1 MVGGFELKRV
11 MRPYKKIRKRGLKM
25 ICKKCGKEL
34 ENEAKI
40 CAHCGAPVTDE
51 VEIVP
56 EDKYTGASPQAAEK
70 KDNLK
75 TAKKII
81 LLALEICFFLPFCT
95 IACGSYSVTITGLTA
110 AIGNSSADIAPA
122 IYPAILFLMPLI
134 ALILIFKNRLNRTEE
149 EEKLSDNFSL
159 ATGVVDLTVLL
170 ILYIHIT
177 SRIKSEIGSDSVSE
191 VLTFKLGYVFEVL
204 LNIALVALFIYQRRS
219 KEASR

>member
-1 MVGGFELKRV
+1 
-11 MRPYKKIRKRGLKM
+11 M

-34 ENEAKI
+34 ENDAKI
-40 CAHCGAPVTDE
+40 CAHCGAPVTDG

-110 AIGNSSADIAPA
+110 TIGNSSEDIAPA

-159 ATGVVDLTVLL
+159 ATGIVDLAVLL
-170 ILYIHIT
+170 VLYIHII

-191 VLTFKLGYVFEVL
+191 VLTLKFGYVFEVL
-204 LNIALVALFIYQRRS
+204 LNITLVALFIYQRKSREN
-219 KEASR
+219 KEREV

>member
-1 MVGGFELKRV
+1 
-11 MRPYKKIRKRGLKM
+11 M

-34 ENEAKI
+34 ENDAKI
-40 CAHCGAPVTDE
+40 CTHCGAPVTDE

-56 EDKYTGASPQAAEK
+56 EDKYAGASPQAAEK
-70 KDNLK
+70 KDDFK

-110 AIGNSSADIAPA
+110 TIGNSSEDIAPA

-159 ATGVVDLTVLL
+159 ATGIVDLAVLL
-170 ILYIHIT
+170 VLYIHII

-191 VLTFKLGYVFEVL
+191 VLTLKFGYVFEVL
-204 LNIALVALFIYQRRS
+204 LNIALVALFIYQRKSREN
-219 KEASR
+219 KEREV

>member
-1 MVGGFELKRV
+1 
-11 MRPYKKIRKRGLKM
+11 M

-34 ENEAKI
+34 ENDAKI
-40 CAHCGAPVTDE
+40 CTHCRAPVTDE

>member
-1 MVGGFELKRV
+1 
-11 MRPYKKIRKRGLKM
+11 M

-34 ENEAKI
+34 ENDAKI
-40 CAHCGAPVTDE
+40 CTHCGAPVTDE

-110 AIGNSSADIAPA
+110 AIGNSSEDIAPA

-159 ATGVVDLTVLL
+159 ATGIVDLAVLL
-170 ILYIHIT
+170 VLYIHII

-219 KEASR
+219 KEASRQ

>member
-1 MVGGFELKRV
+1 
-11 MRPYKKIRKRGLKM
+11 M

-34 ENEAKI
+34 ENDAKI
-40 CAHCGAPVTDE
+40 CTHCGAPVTDE

-110 AIGNSSADIAPA
+110 AIGNSSEDIAPA

-159 ATGVVDLTVLL
+159 ATGIVDLAVLL
-170 ILYIHIT
+170 VLYIHII

-191 VLTFKLGYVFEVL
+191 VLTLKFGYVFEVL
-204 LNIALVALFIYQRRS
+204 LNIALVALFIYQR
-219 KEASR
+219 KSRENKACK

>member
-1 MVGGFELKRV
+1 
-11 MRPYKKIRKRGLKM
+11 M

-34 ENEAKI
+34 ENDAKI
-40 CAHCGAPVTDE
+40 CAHCGAPVTDG

-70 KDNLK
+70 KDDFK

-110 AIGNSSADIAPA
+110 TIGNSSEDIAPA

-159 ATGVVDLTVLL
+159 ATGIVDLAVLL
-170 ILYIHIT
+170 VLYIHII

-191 VLTFKLGYVFEVL
+191 VLTLKFGYVFEVL
-204 LNIALVALFIYQRRS
+204 LNIALVALFIYQR
-219 KEASR
+219 KSRENKACK

>member
-1 MVGGFELKRV
+1 
-11 MRPYKKIRKRGLKM
+11 M
-25 ICKKCGKEL
+25 ICKNCGTKVSDD
-34 ENEAKI
+34 AKF
-40 CAHCGAPVTDE
+40 CKWCGTTVTE
-51 VEIVP
+51 
-56 EDKYTGASPQAAEK
+56 EDKSEPADKVETMPDDRHTGVSHGAAEK
-70 KDNLK
+70 KDDFK

-110 AIGNSSADIAPA
+110 AIGNSNEDIAPA

-159 ATGVVDLTVLL
+159 ATGIVDLAVLL

-177 SRIKSEIGSDSVSE
+177 GRIKSEIGSDSVSE
-191 VLTFKLGYVFEVL
+191 VLTLKFGYVFEVL

-219 KEASR
+219 KGSNQ

>member
-1 MVGGFELKRV
+1 
-11 MRPYKKIRKRGLKM
+11 M

-34 ENEAKI
+34 ENDAKI

-70 KDNLK
+70 RDNLK

-110 AIGNSSADIAPA
+110 TIGNSSEDIAPA

-134 ALILIFKNRLNRTEE
+134 ALILIFKNRLNKTEE
-149 EEKLSDNFSL
+149 EERISDNFSM
-159 ATGVVDLTVLL
+159 ATGIVDLAVLL

-204 LNIALVALFIYQRRS
+204 LNIALVALFIYQRKS
-219 KEASR
+219 KENKEREV

>member
-1 MVGGFELKRV
+1 
-11 MRPYKKIRKRGLKM
+11 M

-34 ENEAKI
+34 ENDAKI
-40 CAHCGAPVTDE
+40 CTHCRAPVTDE

-56 EDKYTGASPQAAEK
+56 EDKYAGASPQAAEK
-70 KDNLK
+70 KDDFK

-110 AIGNSSADIAPA
+110 AIGNSSEDIAPA

-159 ATGVVDLTVLL
+159 ATGIVDLAVLL
-170 ILYIHIT
+170 VLYIHII

-191 VLTFKLGYVFEVL
+191 VLTLKFGYVFEVL
-204 LNIALVALFIYQRRS
+204 LNIALVALFIYQRKSREN
-219 KEASR
+219 KEREV

>member
-1 MVGGFELKRV
+1 
-11 MRPYKKIRKRGLKM
+11 M

-34 ENEAKI
+34 ENDAKI
-40 CAHCGAPVTDE
+40 CAHCGALVTDG

-56 EDKYTGASPQAAEK
+56 EDKYTGSSPQAAEK

-110 AIGNSSADIAPA
+110 AIGNSSEDIAPA

-149 EEKLSDNFSL
+149 EERISDNFSM
-159 ATGVVDLTVLL
+159 ATGIVDLAVLL

>member
-1 MVGGFELKRV
+1 
-11 MRPYKKIRKRGLKM
+11 M

-34 ENEAKI
+34 ENDAKI
-40 CAHCGAPVTDE
+40 CTHCRAPVTDE

-56 EDKYTGASPQAAEK
+56 EDKYAGASPQAAEK
-70 KDNLK
+70 KYDFK

-110 AIGNSSADIAPA
+110 AIGNSSEDIAPA

-159 ATGVVDLTVLL
+159 ATGIVDLAVLL
-170 ILYIHIT
+170 VLYIHII

-191 VLTFKLGYVFEVL
+191 VLTLKFGYVFEVL
-204 LNIALVALFIYQRRS
+204 LNIALVALFIYQRKSREN
-219 KEASR
+219 KEREV

>member
-1 MVGGFELKRV
+1 
-11 MRPYKKIRKRGLKM
+11 M

-34 ENEAKI
+34 ENDAKI
-40 CAHCGAPVTDE
+40 CTHCGAPVTDE

-70 KDNLK
+70 KDTIK

-110 AIGNSSADIAPA
+110 TLGNSSADIAPA

-159 ATGVVDLTVLL
+159 ATGIVDLAVLL
-170 ILYIHIT
+170 VLYIHII

-191 VLTFKLGYVFEVL
+191 VLTLKFGYVFEVL

>member
-1 MVGGFELKRV
+1 
-11 MRPYKKIRKRGLKM
+11 M

-34 ENEAKI
+34 ENDAKI

-56 EDKYTGASPQAAEK
+56 EDKYAGTSPQAAEK
-70 KDNLK
+70 KDDFK

-110 AIGNSSADIAPA
+110 AIGNSSEDIAPA

-159 ATGVVDLTVLL
+159 ATGIVDLAVLL
-170 ILYIHIT
+170 VLYIHII

-191 VLTFKLGYVFEVL
+191 VLTLKFGYVFEVL

-219 KEASR
+219 KETSRQ

>member
-1 MVGGFELKRV
+1 
-11 MRPYKKIRKRGLKM
+11 M

-34 ENEAKI
+34 ENDAKI

-110 AIGNSSADIAPA
+110 AIGNSSEDIAPA

-159 ATGVVDLTVLL
+159 ATGIVDLAVLL
-170 ILYIHIT
+170 VLYIHII

-204 LNIALVALFIYQRRS
+204 LNIALVALFIYQRKS
-219 KEASR
+219 KENKEREV

>member
-34 ENEAKI
+34 ENDAKI

-70 KDNLK
+70 RDNLK

-110 AIGNSSADIAPA
+110 TIGNSSEDIAPA

-134 ALILIFKNRLNRTEE
+134 ALILIFKNRLNKTEE
-149 EEKLSDNFSL
+149 EERISDNFSM
-159 ATGVVDLTVLL
+159 ATGIVDLAVLL

>member
-1 MVGGFELKRV
+1 
-11 MRPYKKIRKRGLKM
+11 M

-34 ENEAKI
+34 ENDAKI
-40 CAHCGAPVTDE
+40 CENCGAPVTDG
-51 VEIVP
+51 VQIVP
-56 EDKYTGASPQAAEK
+56 EDKYTGASHKAAEK

-110 AIGNSSADIAPA
+110 AIGNSSEDIAPA

-159 ATGVVDLTVLL
+159 ATGIVDLAVLL

-204 LNIALVALFIYQRRS
+204 LNIALVALFIYQRKS
-219 KEASR
+219 KENKEREV

>member
-1 MVGGFELKRV
+1 
-11 MRPYKKIRKRGLKM
+11 M

-34 ENEAKI
+34 ENDAKI
-40 CAHCGAPVTDE
+40 CAHCGAPVTDG

-56 EDKYTGASPQAAEK
+56 EDKYAGTSPQAAEK

-110 AIGNSSADIAPA
+110 TIGNSGEDIAPA

-159 ATGVVDLTVLL
+159 ATGIVDLAVLL
-170 ILYIHIT
+170 VLYIHII

-191 VLTFKLGYVFEVL
+191 VLTLKFGYVFEVL
-204 LNIALVALFIYQRRS
+204 LNIALVALFIYQRKSREN
-219 KEASR
+219 KEREV

>member
-34 ENEAKI
+34 ENDAKI
-40 CAHCGAPVTDE
+40 CTHCGAPVTDE
-51 VEIVP
+51 VEIIP

-110 AIGNSSADIAPA
+110 AFGNSSADIAPA

-159 ATGVVDLTVLL
+159 ATGIVDLAVLL
-170 ILYIHIT
+170 VLYIHII

-204 LNIALVALFIYQRRS
+204 LNIALVALFIYQRKS

>member
-1 MVGGFELKRV
+1 
-11 MRPYKKIRKRGLKM
+11 M

-34 ENEAKI
+34 ENDAKI

-70 KDNLK
+70 KDDFK
-75 TAKKII
+75 TGKKII

-110 AIGNSSADIAPA
+110 AIGNSSEDIAPA

-159 ATGVVDLTVLL
+159 ATGIVDLAVLL
-170 ILYIHIT
+170 VLYIHII

-191 VLTFKLGYVFEVL
+191 VLTLKFGYVFEVL

-219 KEASR
+219 KEASRQ

>member
-1 MVGGFELKRV
+1 
-11 MRPYKKIRKRGLKM
+11 M

-34 ENEAKI
+34 ENDAKI
-40 CAHCGAPVTDE
+40 CTHCGAPVTDE

-110 AIGNSSADIAPA
+110 TIGNSSADIAPA

-159 ATGVVDLTVLL
+159 ATGIVDLAVLL
-170 ILYIHIT
+170 VLYIHII

-191 VLTFKLGYVFEVL
+191 VLTLKFGYVFEVL

>member
-1 MVGGFELKRV
+1 
-11 MRPYKKIRKRGLKM
+11 M

-34 ENEAKI
+34 ENDAKI
-40 CAHCGAPVTDE
+40 CTHCRAPVTDE

-56 EDKYTGASPQAAEK
+56 EDKYAGASPQAAEK
-70 KDNLK
+70 KDDFK

-110 AIGNSSADIAPA
+110 AIGNSSEDIAPA

-159 ATGVVDLTVLL
+159 ATGIVDLAVLL
-170 ILYIHIT
+170 VLYIHII
-177 SRIKSEIGSDSVSE
+177 SRIKSEIGSDSLSE
-191 VLTFKLGYVFEVL
+191 VLTLKFGYVFEVL
-204 LNIALVALFIYQRRS
+204 LNIALVALFIYQRKSREN
-219 KEASR
+219 KEREV

>member
-1 MVGGFELKRV
+1 
-11 MRPYKKIRKRGLKM
+11 M

-34 ENEAKI
+34 ENDAKI
-40 CAHCGAPVTDE
+40 CTHCGAPVTDE

-110 AIGNSSADIAPA
+110 AIGNSSEDIAPA

-159 ATGVVDLTVLL
+159 ATGIVDLAVLL
-170 ILYIHIT
+170 VLYIHII
-177 SRIKSEIGSDSVSE
+177 SRIKSEIGADSVSE

-219 KEASR
+219 KEASRQ

>member
-25 ICKKCGKEL
+25 ICKKCG
-34 ENEAKI
+34 NDAKI
-40 CAHCGAPVTDE
+40 CTHCGAPVTDE
-51 VEIVP
+51 VEIIP

-110 AIGNSSADIAPA
+110 AFGNSSADIAPA

-159 ATGVVDLTVLL
+159 ATGIVDLAVLL
-170 ILYIHIT
+170 VLYIHII

-204 LNIALVALFIYQRRS
+204 LNIALVALFIYQRKS

>member
-1 MVGGFELKRV
+1 
-11 MRPYKKIRKRGLKM
+11 M

-34 ENEAKI
+34 ENDAKI
-40 CAHCGAPVTDE
+40 CTHCGAPVTDE

-110 AIGNSSADIAPA
+110 AIGNSSEDIAPA

-159 ATGVVDLTVLL
+159 ATGIVDLAVLL
-170 ILYIHIT
+170 VLYIHII
-177 SRIKSEIGSDSVSE
+177 SRIKSEIGSDGVSE
-191 VLTFKLGYVFEVL
+191 VLTLKFGYVFEVL
-204 LNIALVALFIYQRRS
+204 LNIALVALFIYQRKSREN
-219 KEASR
+219 KEREV

>member
-1 MVGGFELKRV
+1 
-11 MRPYKKIRKRGLKM
+11 M

-34 ENEAKI
+34 ENDAKI
-40 CAHCGAPVTDE
+40 CTHCGAPVTDE
-51 VEIVP
+51 VEIIP

-110 AIGNSSADIAPA
+110 AFGNSSADIAPA

-159 ATGVVDLTVLL
+159 ATGIVDLAVLL
-170 ILYIHIT
+170 VLYIHII

-204 LNIALVALFIYQRRS
+204 LNIALVALFIYQRKS

>member
-1 MVGGFELKRV
+1 
-11 MRPYKKIRKRGLKM
+11 M

-34 ENEAKI
+34 ENDAKI
-40 CAHCGAPVTDE
+40 CAHCGAPVTDG

-110 AIGNSSADIAPA
+110 AIGNSSEDIAPA

-149 EEKLSDNFSL
+149 EERISDNFSM
-159 ATGVVDLTVLL
+159 ATGIVDLAVLL